1 MLHIDCLKNKDWQ
14 ELIRNLIIFLNR
26 LHHAETQFNYTKPDT
41 LNFKTT
47 FSISLKLNDSSLNS
61 P

>member
-1 MLHIDCLKNKDWQ
+1 MLHIDCSKNKDRQ
-14 ELIRNLIIFLNR
+14 ELMSKLIIFLNQ
-26 LHHAETQFNYTKPDT
+26 LHHAETQFNYTKPYT